1 MERTD
6 EKAMRIA
13 TALVDRTG
21 LALMADDFET
31 MHRHQILP
39 QPIETFEGR
48 KFVTTTE
55 QMRRIFFSLRSHHK
69 AMNVTQIR
77 REVTTAR
84 FVDAENIDTVYFS
97 YLYSGQ
103 TLVQEPYP
111 SYAML
116 RRVEGEWKFAYCMYG
131 VTDMAAHRAALMN
144 VPDEVQRPPGTVGH
158 PS

>member
-1 MERTD
+1 
-6 EKAMRIA
+6 MRIA

-21 LALMADDFET
+21 VALMADDFET

-69 AMNVTQIR
+69 AMNVTHIR
-77 REVTTAR
+77 REVTSAR
-84 FVDAENIDTVYFS
+84 FVDAKNIDTVYFS

-111 SYAML
+111 SYA
-116 RRVEGEWKFAYCMYG
+116 VEVGEIDRINVFGIDKPG
-131 VTDMAAHRAALMN
+131 GSHLSPDMGDVHRLVM
-144 VPDEVQRPPGTVGH
+144 
-158 PS
+158 